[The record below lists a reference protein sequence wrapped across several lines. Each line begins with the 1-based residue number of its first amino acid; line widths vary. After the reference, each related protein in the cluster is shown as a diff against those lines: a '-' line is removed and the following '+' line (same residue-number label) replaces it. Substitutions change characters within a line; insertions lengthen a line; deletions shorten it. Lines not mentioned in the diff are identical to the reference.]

1 MAEEDD
7 FSSLPL
13 TDRWTHKVWKVRK
26 EAYETAAKEFKTAQ
40 ETDSIV
46 RDFVSDSSL
55 WKGAAADSNVAAQQE
70 GLAALCAFLEIAGKP
85 GCTRTRN
92 ETITPIV
99 EKGLTGR
106 PAAKASALE
115 ALMLYV
121 ELDKADPVI
130 DELIP
135 LLSHKQPKV
144 IVATLSALTSLF
156 HAYGCKTIEP
166 KPVIKQ
172 LPKVYGHADKNVR
185 AEAQNLT
192 VELYRWLKDAMKPL
206 FWGELKPVQ
215 QTDLEKLFEKVK
227 DEPAPKQ
234 ERLLRS
240 QQAIEE
246 SKPAS
251 GTGDEDIG
259 ADDAEEPEI
268 DLEPEYMAVDVFTKV
283 PKDLDERLASSKWKD
298 RKDVLDELYAAV
310 NVPAMEDGPFD
321 NIIRGCAKSMK
332 DANIQ
337 VVQVAANSI
346 ECIAKGLRK
355 KFTKYRNMILSP
367 MLERFKEKKQS
378 VTDALAGA
386 CDAVF
391 LATGLT
397 DVLEETLE
405 FLKHKNPLVKLE
417 STKFLTRALKTTREA
432 PQMSEVKLIADA
444 AKALLSDSQEP
455 TRNASAECLGVL
467 WKIMTDRNMLAHLE
481 GVDDIRKAKIVEY
494 RDSAEVRAKWK
505 PKAAPAP
512 KPAAAPAATG
522 KRPATKRPAVAVK
535 KAAPVRAPSPAED
548 LAPRPTAR
556 APAKPTTTARGL
568 PPPGGGLKKPG
579 LTRPGALASP
589 ARKPTAPLADDPPPP
604 PRGLPT
610 PGRGLTARALSKP
623 SITSP
628 PASPRGATPQP
639 SSLSSA
645 ERSELADLR
654 AETELLRQQNAD
666 LRTDKMRL
674 SSQIHELQNQN
685 AQLIEDHTR
694 DVLSVKAKET
704 QLVRARGDLDD
715 AEERCH
721 GLGREVERLKRQLSI
736 SGTGMGGGGEGRG
749 ERGGMSPPL
758 GNGTGN
764 GVLGGAGAGPGAGMN
779 GFRRDVRSPDEE
791 GKENSLPRELMLP
804 QRLKSGGAN
813 GERERVKS
821 PTEESGPGGRQS
833 PAGFVRPTARP
844 LSGFVR
850 DQGVGSREREG
861 GSSRGSVMGGVSRS
875 GSGSGLAQGG
885 GQGQEGQESW
895 RRAAEVTQNL
905 KARIELMKAKQARGA
920 H

>member
-1 MAEEDD
+1 MAEEED
-7 FSSLPL
+7 FSSLAL

-40 ETDSIV
+40 ESDSIV
-46 RDFVSDSSL
+46 RDFVADSQL
-55 WKGAAADSNVAAQQE
+55 WKGAVADSNVAAQQE
-70 GLAALCAFLEIAGKP
+70 GLAALCAFLEIAGTP
-85 GCTRTRN
+85 GCKRTRT

-115 ALMLYV
+115 ALMLYI

-144 IVATLSALTSLF
+144 IAATLSALTSLF

-166 KPVIKQ
+166 KPVVKQ

-227 DEPAPKQ
+227 DEPPPKQ

-246 SKPAS
+246 TKAVA
-251 GTGDEDIG
+251 GGGAEEGGEDDG
-259 ADDAEEPEI
+259 EEPEI
-268 DLEPEYMAVDVFTKV
+268 DLEPEYMAVDVFAKV

-298 RKDVLDELYAAV
+298 RKEVLDELYAAV

-337 VVQVAANSI
+337 VVQVAANSV
-346 ECIAKGLRK
+346 ECIAKGLKK

-391 LATGLT
+391 LATGLS

-417 STKFLTRALKTTREA
+417 STKFLTRALKTSKEA
-432 PQMSEVKLIADA
+432 PQLSEVKLIADA
-444 AKALLSDSQEP
+444 AKANLADSQEP

-467 WKIMTDRNMLAHLE
+467 WRIMTDRNMLAHLE
-481 GVDDIRKAKIVEY
+481 GVDELRKTKIQEY

-505 PKAAPAP
+505 PKAAPPP
-512 KPAAAPAATG
+512 KPAAAAAPAG
-522 KRPATKRPAVAVK
+522 KRPATKRPAGIVK
-535 KAAPVRAPSPAED
+535 KPAPARAPSPAEE

-556 APAKPTTTARGL
+556 APPKPAARGL
-568 PPPGGGLKKPG
+568 APPGGLKKPG
-579 LTRPGALASP
+579 LARPGTASP
-589 ARKPTAPLADDPPPP
+589 ARPKAAAPNLDDIPP

-610 PGRGLTARALSKP
+610 PGRGLAARPLSKALA
-623 SITSP
+623 SP
-628 PASPRGATPQP
+628 PASPRGPTPTT
-639 SSLSSA
+639 SSLSHA

-654 AETELLRQQNAD
+654 SETELLRQQNAD
-666 LRTDKMRL
+666 LRTDKLRL
-674 SSQIHELQNQN
+674 QSQIHELQNQN

-704 QLVRARGDLDD
+704 QLVRARSDLDE
-715 AEERCH
+715 AEERSH
-721 GLGREVERLKRQLSI
+721 TLQREVERLKRQLSV
-736 SGTGMGGGGEGRG
+736 SGPG
-749 ERGGMSPPL
+749 SPAL
-758 GNGTGN
+758 GNGNGN
-764 GVLGGAGAGPGAGMN
+764 GNSGGMN
-779 GFRRDVRSPDEE
+779 GFGREGVRSPDLGRPGSGLGMGLERAATAEE

-804 QRLKSGGAN
+804 QRLKSN
-813 GERERVKS
+813 GPMGERVKS
-821 PTEESGPGGRQS
+821 PTGEEGGRQS

-850 DQGVGSREREG
+850 DQHLAQQHGQREG
-861 GSSRGSVMGGVSRS
+861 GSAAPSQGTSRASSMRS
-875 GSGSGLAQGG
+875 GSGGY
-885 GQGQEGQESW
+885 GQEKEGQESW

>member
-1 MAEEDD
+1 MAEEED
-7 FSSLPL
+7 FSKLPL

-26 EAYETAAKEFKTAQ
+26 EAYEEAAKEFKTAQ
-40 ETDSIV
+40 ESDGIV

-70 GLAALCAFLEIAGKP
+70 GLAALCAFLEIAGAP
-85 GCTRTRN
+85 GCKRTRN

-121 ELDKADPVI
+121 ELDKPDPVI
-130 DELIP
+130 EELIP

-144 IVATLSALTSLF
+144 IAATLSALTALF

-192 VELYRWLKDAMKPL
+192 VEMYRWLKDAMKPL

-227 DEPAPKQ
+227 DEPPAKQ

-240 QQAIEE
+240 QQIIEE
-246 SKPAS
+246 TRAAA
-251 GTGDEDIG
+251 GGGEDDVP

-268 DLEPEYMAVDVFTKV
+268 DLEPEYMAVDVFAKV
-283 PKDLDERLASSKWKD
+283 PKDLEERLASSKWKD
-298 RKDVLDELYAAV
+298 RKEVLDELYAAV

-321 NIIRGCAKSMK
+321 TIIRGCAKSMK

-337 VVQVAANSI
+337 VVQVAANSV

-355 KFTKYRNMILSP
+355 KFAKYRNMILAP

-391 LATGLT
+391 LACGLS
-397 DVLEETLE
+397 DILEETLE

-417 STKFLTRALKTTREA
+417 STKFLTRSLKTTKEA
-432 PQMSEVKLIADA
+432 PQLPEVKVIADA

-467 WKIMTDRNMLAHLE
+467 WRIMTDRNMLNHLE
-481 GVDDIRKAKIVEY
+481 GVDDIRKAKIKEY
-494 RDSAEVRAKWK
+494 CDSAEVRAKWK
-505 PKAAPAP
+505 PKAAPPPA
-512 KPAAAPAATG
+512 KAAAPASKKPAPTR
-522 KRPATKRPAVAVK
+522 RPAGGAVK
-535 KAAPVRAPSPAED
+535 KAAPVRAPSPVDEP
-548 LAPRPTAR
+548 LAARPTAR
-556 APAKPTTTARGL
+556 PAAKPATSRGL
-568 PPPGGGLKKPG
+568 TAPGLKKPG
-579 LTRPGALASP
+579 LTRPGSLASP
-589 ARKPTAPLADDPPPP
+589 ARPKQAPVYDDPIPA

-610 PGRGLTARALSKP
+610 PSRSLAARPLSKP
-623 SITSP
+623 STASP
-628 PASPRGATPQP
+628 PASPRGVPQQ
-639 SSLSSA
+639 SALSSA
-645 ERSELADLR
+645 ERAELADLR
-654 AETELLRQQNAD
+654 AETELLRNQNAD

-674 SSQIHELQNQN
+674 QSQIHELQNQN

-704 QLVRARGDLDD
+704 QLVRARSDLEE
-715 AEERCH
+715 AEERVH
-721 GLGREVERLKRQLSI
+721 ALGREVERLKRQLGV
-736 SGTGMGGGGEGRG
+736 SGSGD
-749 ERGGMSPPL
+749 
-758 GNGTGN
+758 
-764 GVLGGAGAGPGAGMN
+764 GAGPGMN
-779 GFRRDVRSPDEE
+779 GYANGYHHHPHNHHQRVKSPVEDNGEE

-804 QRLKSGGAN
+804 QRLKSAAGSTAPDGA
-813 GERERVKS
+813 RIKS
-821 PTEESGPGGRQS
+821 PTLEDGGGRQS
-833 PAGFVRPTARP
+833 PAGFTRPTARP
-844 LSGFVR
+844 LSGFA
-850 DQGVGSREREG
+850 QQQQQQQREG
-861 GSSRGSVMGGVSRS
+861 SGASRTGGLSRS
-875 GSGSGLAQGG
+875 GGSGTYA
-885 GQGQEGQESW
+885 GQTGEGQESW

-905 KARIELMKAKQARGA
+905 KARIELMK
-920 H
+920 